1 MLVRG
6 VSGRVQLAAAAA
18 IAAIVVLGACAAEPP
33 AQPSWRA
40 ALQADRAARL
50 AAIGKGTSP
59 ARTVDAFFLAYVEQ
73 RARLDPNFATRVGIH
88 EHDRRLTRYDDESWR
103 RRQEAAAAALG
114 VASRLDGAGLT
125 ATESTDLTLFT
136 SQLLLEL
143 HEYERQ
149 DARTV
154 DLIFDIP
161 TLIETISRGITLYP
175 GDVIATGTPAGVGM
189 GMSPPTWLKSG
200 DTVRIEIDGIGVLE
214 NPIVAH

>member
-1 MLVRG
+1 M
-6 VSGRVQLAAAAA
+6 
-18 IAAIVVLGACAAEPP
+18 
-33 AQPSWRA
+33 
-40 ALQADRAARL
+40 RL
-50 AAIGKGTSP
+50 WVNG
-59 ARTVDAFFLAYVEQ
+59 
-73 RARLDPNFATRVGIH
+73 
-88 EHDRRLTRYDDESWR
+88 
-103 RRQEAAAAALG
+103 
-114 VASRLDGAGLT
+114 
-125 ATESTDLTLFT
+125 
-136 SQLLLEL
+136 EL
-143 HEYERQ
+143 RQ